1 MRTLQQWMEAAPAWI
16 RRPARKV
23 YYRRRLKAFTEMS
36 WDSARWIKPLI
47 HAGDR
52 VADVGANI
60 GYVTLLFSS
69 WVGPEGRVFSFEPV
83 ADTFET
89 LRDTVHTRRCANVE
103 VFDVAAS
110 DHAGSAGMAVPEY
123 ASGGRNY
130 YESFIVEGR
139 VDEVSSG
146 VQVKTATLD
155 SILLDR
161 APSIQF
167 LKVDVEGHE
176 WKALQGAMGII
187 RRDHP
192 ALFVEIMSDPGTAG
206 TDAARLFEWLQG
218 EGYQIYASTDQ
229 GFVPWPEIK
238 QSVDWLFWPTARG
251 SLPGLI
257 IRDQKQSG
265 S

>member
-1 MRTLQQWMEAAPAWI
+1 MRTLQQWIEGAPAWI
-16 RRPARKV
+16 RRPARKI
-23 YYRRRLKAFTEMS
+23 YYRRRLKAFTERS
-36 WDSARWIKPLI
+36 WDSAQWIKPLI
-47 HAGDR
+47 HPGDR

-103 VFDVAAS
+103 VFDLAAS
-110 DHAGSAGMAVPEY
+110 DHEGSAGMAVPEY

-130 YESFIVEGR
+130 YESFIVEGPEE
-139 VDEVSSG
+139 DAPSG
-146 VQVKTATLD
+146 VQVKMATLD

-161 APSIQF
+161 TPSIQF
-167 LKVDVEGHE
+167 MKVDVEGHE

-206 TDAARLFEWLQG
+206 TDADRLFELLRG
-218 EGYQIYASTDQ
+218 EGYDVYATTEQ
-229 GFVPWPEIK
+229 GFVPWPTVR
-238 QSVDWLFWPTARG
+238 QSVDWLFWPAARC
-251 SLPGLI
+251 SLPGLAESG
-257 IRDQKQSG
+257 QKLPG